1 MSHEDAEG
9 CVPPAEAIDNF
20 GSLHPRPVGI
30 NRYAVLSLSKDGF
43 TAYECDLEAMTC
55 ECRDMAF
62 NRDEGEICKHLAVAL
77 YQSPTVSDP
86 DGDMV
91 RSLANDL
98 ETIAGRFDDLEQ
110 KLTLLESEL
119 ATVDGASS
127 DPAGETVDE
136 GFDGDP
142 VEYMESYLRDAGLD
156 PADFEIWIDDDF
168 GSLQIDQDG
177 YLDDDEFQTWVDLS
191 DELDLQY
198 DGDSDVN
205 FLQSDRFGEVFG

>member
-1 MSHEDAEG
+1 MSHGTAEG
-9 CVPPAEAIDNF
+9 HVPPAEAIDDF
-20 GSLHPRPVGI
+20 GALYPRPVGI
-30 NRYAVLSLSKDGF
+30 NRYAVLSLSEDGF

-62 NRDEGEICKHLAVAL
+62 NRDKGEICKHLACAL
-77 YQSPTVSDP
+77 YESPTVSDP
-86 DGDMV
+86 DADVV

-110 KLTLLESEL
+110 KLTVLESEL

-127 DPAGETVDE
+127 DPASETVDE

-156 PADFEIWIDDDF
+156 PADFDVWIDDDF

-177 YLDDDEFQTWVDLS
+177 YLDDDEFQTWVDFK
-191 DELDLQY
+191 DDLDMGY
-198 DGDSDVN
+198 DGDN
-205 FLQSDRFGEVFG
+205 DRNYLPRADCVEVFG